1 MGLGKVDEGRTLFCL
16 RCDTA
21 ALGNQAMKKLNIDI
35 DRKMRQLLFISG
47 EVASKYAATYTP
59 LTAL

>member
-1 MGLGKVDEGRTLFCL
+1 VALKIDEGHSLFCL

-21 ALGNQAMKKLNIDI
+21 ALDNQAMTKLNIDI
-35 DRKMRQLLFISG
+35 HRKMRQLLFISDV
-47 EVASKYAATYTP
+47 VASKYAATYTP